1 MEHNRKIKILSIV
14 ALVLAISAMTLGF
27 AAFSTTLN
35 ISSSASV
42 TPNSG
47 DFSVKFST
55 SQNSLV
61 VAAVAPSS
69 KSTGASATNGTIN
82 NEAIPTLT
90 NLSATFSK
98 PGD

>member
-47 DFSVKFST
+47 DFSV
-55 SQNSLV
+55 
-61 VAAVAPSS
+61 
-69 KSTGASATNGTIN
+69 
-82 NEAIPTLT
+82 
-90 NLSATFSK
+90 
-98 PGD
+98 